1 MTKKRNIVTCAEAA
15 LAVGP
20 GTQVYW
26 RPDNRAR
33 RGPLSDKDPAEVLAE
48 SSPDDAAMAA
58 LALKKGVA

>member
-26 RPDNRAR
+26 RPV
-33 RGPLSDKDPAEVLAE
+33 G
-48 SSPDDAAMAA
+48 
-58 LALKKGVA
+58 

>member
-1 MTKKRNIVTCAEAA
+1 VITCAEAA
-15 LAVGP
+15 LLTGP

-48 SSPDDAAMAA
+48 SSSDDAAMAA
-58 LALKKGVA
+58 LALKKKVA